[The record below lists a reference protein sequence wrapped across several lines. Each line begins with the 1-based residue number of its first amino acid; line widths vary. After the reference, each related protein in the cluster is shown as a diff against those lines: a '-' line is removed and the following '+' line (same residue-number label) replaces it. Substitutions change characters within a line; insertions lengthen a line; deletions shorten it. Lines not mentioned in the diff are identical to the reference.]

1 MKATIFL
8 YPFGGAMAPEPEEL
22 IRRLQS
28 AATLAI
34 HLRAAEPDW
43 SVARL

>member
-1 MKATIFL
+1 
-8 YPFGGAMAPEPEEL
+8 MASAGPEEL

-43 SVARL
+43 SVARLAARTARKMVGK